1 MKKYFNKE
9 LEMTKEDSE
18 DFKISA
24 KCWICNNCYVDNDVK
39 IGDHCHITRK
49 YRGSAQRDC
58 NISVK
63 LIYKIPVIFQNLK
76 DMIPILLCRN

>member
-24 KCWICNNCYVDNDVK
+24 KCWICNNCCVDDDVK

-49 YRGSAQRDC
+49 
-58 NISVK
+58 
-63 LIYKIPVIFQNLK
+63 
-76 DMIPILLCRN
+76 